1 MSMPVAE
8 WGNLAQWDIS
18 SGLFN
23 DSSSGPKGVITGYV
37 AFLAEL
43 WISYPE
49 RSHTLI
55 TFSFL
60 LKLSKITAKK
70 DIVQLQDP

>member
-8 WGNLAQWDIS
+8 RGNLAHWDIS

-23 DSSSGPKGVITGYV
+23 DSSGPNGVITGYV
-37 AFLAEL
+37 AFSAEL
-43 WISYPE
+43 WILYPE

-55 TFSFL
+55 IFSFL
-60 LKLSKITAKK
+60 LKLSKIKAKK
-70 DIVQLQDP
+70 DIFQLQDP